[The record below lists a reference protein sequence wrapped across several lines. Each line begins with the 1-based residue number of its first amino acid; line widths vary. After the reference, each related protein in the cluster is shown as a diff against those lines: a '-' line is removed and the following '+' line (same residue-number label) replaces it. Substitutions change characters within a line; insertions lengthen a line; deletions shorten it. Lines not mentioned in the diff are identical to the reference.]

1 MMCDII
7 YAGDRAK
14 FGQPE
19 ITIGTIPGKQ
29 SFSVVFV
36 VGVLLIMDRYYG
48 LKINQD
54 SLCHNF
60 HSFPFFVSYF
70 SFIVSKE
77 LKRLLH

>member
-54 SLCHNF
+54 SVTIF
-60 HSFPFFVSYF
+60 IVFPFLYLISP
-70 SFIVSKE
+70 
-77 LKRLLH
+77 LLSAKN